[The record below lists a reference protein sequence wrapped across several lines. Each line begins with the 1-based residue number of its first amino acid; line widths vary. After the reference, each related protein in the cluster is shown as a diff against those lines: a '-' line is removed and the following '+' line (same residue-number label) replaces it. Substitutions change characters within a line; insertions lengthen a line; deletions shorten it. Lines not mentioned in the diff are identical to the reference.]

1 MIRIFSTF
9 LISLVCVSAYSANQ
23 KADLLLKNGTVI
35 TMETEAP
42 SATAVAIQADKIL
55 WVGQEKDAAAWTGS
69 QTKIID
75 LKGAFVYPGF
85 IDCHAHIVSLGDSRL
100 EIDLNDTPNKQVIA
114 KLVKERVEKSKK
126 GDWISGRG
134 WDQNE
139 WPVKE
144 FPTAADL
151 DPISPDNPVI
161 LERTDGHAVW
171 VNSIALKVAGISAAT
186 KDPDGGKIIRDQKG
200 NPTGVFVDNA
210 ADLIY
215 DITPPPTLE
224 QSIERTS
231 IALKEAAQKGITM
244 IHDAGTT
251 ESMMKAFQALSSK
264 NELEVRIYSMVWL
277 PGEFGE
283 NFLKTGP
290 QFYSP
295 YLEARTIKMVL
306 DGAMGSRGGA
316 MLEPYSDDPGNV
328 GLLMWKEP
336 DLMRV
341 LTQAKAKGIQVGIH
355 AIGDRANRMVLDAYE
370 KVGVK
375 GLRWKIEHAQVLA
388 PSDIPR
394 FSQQDIIASMQ
405 PIHATADRPWAES
418 RLGPERVKGAY
429 AWQSLLNYKT
439 IIAAGSDAPV
449 EDINPIWGIYAAIT
463 REDHN
468 GKPEGGWDPE
478 QKVTRE
484 EALKW
489 YTTNAAYASFHEKDM
504 GSIKAG
510 KLADI
515 IVLPENL
522 LTCDPKHMID
532 MKVLYTIVGGK
543 IRYQSDSG
551 PKAK

>member
-1 MIRIFSTF
+1 MIRVF
-9 LISLVCVSAYSANQ
+9 LMVLSSLICVVAYSAPE
-23 KADLLLKNGTVI
+23 KAELLLKNGTVI
-35 TMETEAP
+35 SMEANASP
-42 SATAVAIQADKIL
+42 ATAVAIRDDKIL
-55 WVGQEKDAAAWTGS
+55 WVGEEKEAAKWIDA
-69 QTKIID
+69 QTKVID
-75 LKGAFVYPGF
+75 VKGAFVYPGF

-100 EIDLNDTPNKQVIA
+100 EIDLNDKPDKNVIVQ
-114 KLVKERVEKSKK
+114 LVKERVQKSKK
-126 GDWISGRG
+126 GDWIAGRG

-151 DPISPDNPVI
+151 DPVSPDNPVI
-161 LERTDGHAVW
+161 LERTDGHAIW
-171 VNSIALKVAGISAAT
+171 VNSVALKLAGVTAAT
-186 KDPDGGKIIRDQKG
+186 KDPDGGKVVRDQKG
-200 NPTGVFVDNA
+200 NPTGVFIDNA

-215 DITPPPTLE
+215 DKTPAPTLE
-224 QSIERTS
+224 QSIERTN

-264 NELEVRIYSMVWL
+264 KELPVRIYSMVWL

-316 MLEPYSDDPGNV
+316 MLEPYSDDPGNL
-328 GLLMWKEP
+328 GLLMWKES

-341 LTQAKAKGIQVGIH
+341 LTQAKQKGIQVGIH

-388 PSDIPR
+388 PTDIPR
-394 FSQQDIIASMQ
+394 FSQQEIIASMQ

-429 AWQSLLNYKT
+429 AWRSLLNYKT
-439 IIAAGSDAPV
+439 IIAGGSDAPV

-463 REDHN
+463 RQDHN

-478 QKVTRE
+478 QIVTRE
-484 EALKW
+484 EALRM
-489 YTTNAAYASFHEKDM
+489 YTTNAAYASFHENDM
-504 GSIKAG
+504 GTIKAG

-532 MKVLYTIVGGK
+532 MTVLYTIVGGK
-543 IRYQSDSG
+543 IRYQQ
-551 PKAK
+551 